1 MTEERARTDA
11 KIMTIFTQADPP
23 GAHAIRWA
31 RTEALAWLDEYAES
45 WGTSSRPEEKER
57 TR

>member
-1 MTEERARTDA
+1 MTEEQARNAA

-31 RTEALAWLDEYAES
+31 RMESLTWLDEYAES
-45 WGTSSRPEEKER
+45 WGTSSRPEGND
-57 TR
+57 